1 MWHPDPVAEQL
12 MKEIGME
19 FFVKTNIP
27 IKDIKLKESLRLNA
41 RPTDPADANFVAKY
55 AYDMAHGATFPMPVI
70 TSMGILLAGVQ
81 RLSAAEDAGRK
92 TVDAYVTKNCS
103 DEQIA
108 DFIRRDNARHGKGTT
123 EDERITQCVSFHKMY
138 GRTLRDLCNQY
149 FGGQQNMYTKLVKAN
164 EVRKVQERLLAKGIQ
179 THLETS
185 ALAEMHQIQDDNVL
199 CDVHRVVSDHHLNV
213 KQVGELV
220 SEVCSKG
227 SESERKAVCVA
238 KRTELEHHTKTGI
251 VKPENALRKQILS
264 FNKGMSVG
272 CNGKPFPPIDQL
284 ALDKKQMS
292 EMKAAIDEAIG
303 NLKRLKEKSKWAK
316 V

>member
-19 FFVKTNIP
+19 FFIKTNIP

-41 RPTDPADANFVAKY
+41 RPGDPADANFVDKY
-55 AYDMAHGATFPMPVI
+55 AYDMSHGATFPMPVI

-81 RLSAAEDAGRK
+81 RLSGAEKAGLK
-92 TVDAYVTKNCS
+92 TVDSYVTKNCS
-103 DEQIA
+103 DEQIN
-108 DFIRRDNARHGKGTT
+108 DFVRRDNARHGKGTT
-123 EDERITQCVSFHKMY
+123 EEERISQCVSFHKTY

-149 FGGQQNMYTKLVKAN
+149 FGGQQNMYGKLVKAN

-185 ALAEMHQIQDDNVL
+185 AVAEMHPIQDDNIL
-199 CDVHRVVSDHHLNV
+199 CDVHRVVAEHHLNV

-227 SESERKAVCVA
+227 SEAERKAVCVA
-238 KRTELEHHTKTGI
+238 KRAELEHHTKTGT
-251 VKPENALRKQILS
+251 VKPENSLRKHLVA
-264 FNKGMSVG
+264 FNKAMSIG
-272 CNGKPFPPIDQL
+272 CNGQPFSPIDQL
-284 ALDKKQMS
+284 AFDKKQAT
-292 EMKAAIDEAIG
+292 EMKAIIDEAIAS
-303 NLKRLKEKSKWAK
+303 LKRLKEKSKWAK